1 MALFSIF
8 DIAGSGMTAQALR
21 LNVTASN
28 LANVDDVAS
37 SPDDVYRA
45 RHPLFRARPM
55 DSFGSAL
62 AAVSVLG
69 VVESEGEPLSRYQPG
84 HPLADDTGMIYST
97 NVNAIEEMANMISAS
112 KSYQSNLEVVNTAK
126 ELMLRT
132 LTLGQ

>member
-1 MALFSIF
+1 MATFSIF
-8 DIAGSGMTAQALR
+8 DIAGSGMTAQSLR

-37 SPDDVYRA
+37 NPEDVYRA
-45 RHPLFRARPM
+45 RHAMFKARPM
-55 DSFGSAL
+55 NFDSAL

-69 VVESEGEPLSRYQPG
+69 VVESQGEPTSRYQPG
-84 HPLADDTGMIYST
+84 HPLADDTGMVFTT

-112 KSYQSNLEVVNTAK
+112 KTYQSNLEVVNTAK

>member
-1 MALFSIF
+1 MAAFSIF

-28 LANVDDVAS
+28 LANVDDVAG
-37 SPDDVYRA
+37 SPDGVYRA
-45 RHPLFRARPM
+45 RHPMFRARPM
-55 DSFGSAL
+55 DFDSTL

-69 VVESEGEPLSRYQPG
+69 VVEGQGEPVSRYQPG
-84 HPLADDTGMIYST
+84 HPLADSSGMIYAT